1 MPAAIR
7 WWLETESTNR
17 VDLRMDSSTS
27 RRAFLERAGLG
38 AVALSLARC
47 TSDAPGS
54 SQSGTRSGQPPGRP
68 NLLLVTTDYQS
79 GMDIPAIGHRF
90 LDMPTLDRLSREGAV
105 FRRHYSTAPICIP
118 ARNTWIT
125 GQYPHTHG
133 KWENLGGWVPDTSP
147 VLMAELGAHGFQTT
161 AVGKLH
167 LGFPDDEPLG
177 GFDRWVSADRK
188 GNFGAAGQQDDYATF
203 LAERGL
209 VRDDYL
215 RMGVEAPTPHVYD
228 WPWDESW
235 HIDHFVGARALEIVE
250 RGELR
255 EPWFFWVSF
264 NGPHNPWDPPAR
276 CSAPYR
282 EMDLPLGH
290 TFPGELDTKPTDHT
304 RLRFNYTGDIPRL
317 IDSDYRRRDQ
327 IIHAIRAGHYG
338 NLSFIDEQMGRVIG
352 ALERRG
358 ELDDTIVLWTSD
370 HGSHLGDHDLI
381 HKGTHYDLSARVP
394 FVVRHPASIP
404 PGVRDGF
411 SAHVDLMPT
420 ILSLAGAP
428 LPEAMEG
435 RDLTALL
442 AARGQNPP
450 GIRAAMHPRWTRRFT
465 CSRCK
470 DNITQCHVDY
480 TFRPSEAPLCVAP
493 RANSSAIP
501 LSSRLTSPAPRRS
514 RCSRGFIHG
523 LLGDAE
529 ASVRDEVFIEVRGNA
544 SIVTDRWK
552 LGLYPHDGEGDLYD
566 LDDDP
571 FELINRYGD
580 GDYADVRE
588 ELSERIRGFSPVWPP
603 EFSVVGG

>member
-27 RRAFLERAGLG
+27 RRAFLERTGLG
-38 AVALSLARC
+38 ALALSLARC

-54 SQSGTRSGQPPGRP
+54 SQSGTRSGQTPDRP
-68 NLLLVTTDYQS
+68 NILLVTTDYQS
-79 GMDIPAIGHRF
+79 GMDVPAIGHRF
-90 LDMPTLDRLSREGAV
+90 LDMPILDRLSREGAV

-133 KWENLGGWVPDTSP
+133 KWENIGGWVPETSP
-147 VLMAELGAHGFQTT
+147 VLMAELGAHGYQTI

-188 GNFGAAGQQDDYATF
+188 GNFGAAGQQDDYAAF

-235 HIDHFVGARALEIVE
+235 HIDHYVGARALEIVA

-255 EPWFFWVSF
+255 EPWFLWVSF

-276 CSAPYR
+276 CSAPYK
-282 EMDLPLGH
+282 EMELPLGH

-317 IDSDYRRRDQ
+317 IDSDYRRRD
-327 IIHAIRAGHYG
+327 
-338 NLSFIDEQMGRVIG
+338 
-352 ALERRG
+352 
-358 ELDDTIVLWTSD
+358 
-370 HGSHLGDHDLI
+370 
-381 HKGTHYDLSARVP
+381 
-394 FVVRHPASIP
+394 
-404 PGVRDGF
+404 GF

-420 ILSLAGAP
+420 ILSLSGAP

-442 AARGQNPP
+442 
-450 GIRAAMHPRWTRRFT
+450 T
-465 CSRCK
+465 
-470 DNITQCHVDY
+470 
-480 TFRPSEAPLCVAP
+480 
-493 RANSSAIP
+493 NS
-501 LSSRLTSPAPRRS
+501 
-514 RCSRGFIHG
+514 
-523 LLGDAE
+523 E
-529 ASVRDEVFIEVRGNA
+529 ASVQDEVFIEVRGNV

-571 FELINRYGD
+571 FELINRFED

-588 ELSERIRGFSPVWPP
+588 ELSERIREFSPEWPP
-603 EFSVVGG
+603 AFSVVGR

>member
-1 MPAAIR
+1 MDGTRLTRDGRAAAVT
-7 WWLETESTNR
+7 LQP
-17 VDLRMDSSTS
+17 VACTS
-27 RRAFLERAGLG
+27 RRGFLRQAGVG
-38 AVALSLARC
+38 ALALPFARC
-47 TSDAPGS
+47 TPDTPDRSEAGARRGAADG
-54 SQSGTRSGQPPGRP
+54 SGQAPDRP
-68 NLLLVTTDYQS
+68 NILLVTTDYQS
-79 GMDIPAIGHRF
+79 GMDVPAIGHRF
-90 LDMPTLDRLSREGAV
+90 LDMPTLDRLSREGAT

-133 KWENLGGWVPDTSP
+133 KWENIGGWVPETSP
-147 VLMAELGAHGFQTT
+147 VLMAELGAHGYQTT

-188 GNFGAAGQQDDYATF
+188 GNFGAAGQQDDYAAF

-235 HIDHFVGARALEIVE
+235 HIDHYVGARALEIVE

-276 CSAPYR
+276 CSAPYK

-352 ALERRG
+352 TLERRG
-358 ELDDTIVLWTSD
+358 DLDDTIVLWTSD
-370 HGSHLGDHDLI
+370 HGAHLGDHDLI

-394 FVVRHPASIP
+394 LVVRHPASIE

-442 AARGQNPP
+442 
-450 GIRAAMHPRWTRRFT
+450 
-465 CSRCK
+465 
-470 DNITQCHVDY
+470 
-480 TFRPSEAPLCVAP
+480 E
-493 RANSSAIP
+493 
-501 LSSRLTSPAPRRS
+501 
-514 RCSRGFIHG
+514 
-523 LLGDAE
+523 DAE
-529 ASVRDEVFIEVRGNA
+529 ASVQEEVFIEVRGNV

-566 LDDDP
+566 TEDDP
-571 FELINRYGD
+571 FELINRFED
-580 GDYADVRE
+580 GDYADVRA
-588 ELSERIRGFSPVWPP
+588 ELSERIRDFSPVWPP
-603 EFSVVGG
+603 TFSVVGG